1 MIDEELKLAR
11 SALKEFMSE
20 MNQWETRFYR
30 AKQNALHEHLDT
42 EAIDKAGRSNLIEII
57 NRWAFP
63 DKANGG
69 RLIDLG
75 CTSPPSY
82 DPDSYVEDG
91 AEMEGGVA
99 TFTICQTTGLKNK
112 FRFTLKCQDGEWK
125 IKKKELLNFKD
136 KWQRSV
142 L

>member
-1 MIDEELKLAR
+1 MADEELKQAR
-11 SALKEFMSE
+11 SALKAFMSE
-20 MNQWETRFYR
+20 MNQWEIRFYR
-30 AKQNALHEHLDT
+30 AKQNALLENRDT
-42 EAIDKAGRSNLIEII
+42 EIVDKEGRSNLIEII
-57 NRWAFP
+57 SRWAFQ
-63 DKANGG
+63 DKANEG

-82 DPDSYVEDG
+82 DPESDVEEG
-91 AEMEGGVA
+91 AELEGGVA
-99 TFTICQTTGLKNK
+99 VFIIRQTTGLQNQ
-112 FRFTLKCQDGEWK
+112 FRFTLKRQGDEWK

>member
-1 MIDEELKLAR
+1 MVDEELTQAR
-11 SALKEFMSE
+11 SALKAFMLE
-20 MNQWETRFYR
+20 MNQWETRFYQ
-30 AKQNALHEHLDT
+30 AKQNALLENLGT
-42 EAIDKAGRSNLIEII
+42 EVVDKDGRSNLVAII
-57 NRWAFP
+57 NKWAFP
-63 DKANGG
+63 DKANEG

-82 DPDSYVEDG
+82 DPESDVEEG

-99 TFTICQTTGLKNK
+99 IFTIRQTTGLQNQ
-112 FRFTLKCQDGEWK
+112 FRFTLKRQNGEWR

>member
-11 SALKEFMSE
+11 SALKAFMSE

-30 AKQNALHEHLDT
+30 AKQNALLEHLDT
-42 EAIDKAGRSNLIEII
+42 EAIDKAVRSNLIEII

-63 DKANGG
+63 DKVNGG

>member
-1 MIDEELKLAR
+1 MADEELKQAR
-11 SALKEFMSE
+11 SALKAFMSE
-20 MNQWETRFYR
+20 MNQWEIRFYR
-30 AKQNALHEHLDT
+30 AKQNALLENRDT
-42 EAIDKAGRSNLIEII
+42 EIVDKEGRSNLIEII
-57 NRWAFP
+57 SRWAFQ
-63 DKANGG
+63 DKANEG

-82 DPDSYVEDG
+82 DPESDVEEG
-91 AEMEGGVA
+91 AELEGGVA
-99 TFTICQTTGLKNK
+99 VFIIRQTTGLQNQ
-112 FRFTLKCQDGEWK
+112 FRFTLKRQGGEWK

>member
-1 MIDEELKLAR
+1 MVDEELKQAR
-11 SALKEFMSE
+11 SALKAFFSE
-20 MNQWETRFYR
+20 MNQWETRFYW
-30 AKQNALHEHLDT
+30 AKQNALLEHLDT
-42 EAIDKAGRSNLIEII
+42 EGVDKEGRSDLIEII

-63 DKANGG
+63 DKANEG

-82 DPDSYVEDG
+82 DPESDVEES

-99 TFTICQTTGLKNK
+99 IFTIRQTTGLQNQ
-112 FRFTLKCQDGEWK
+112 FRFTLKRQDGGWR